1 MSLLKWS
8 VLEAKKVISEEA
20 LCVAHVIS
28 NVSFIV
34 PFMY

>member
-20 LCVAHVIS
+20 LCELHCAIHVLRS
-28 NVSFIV
+28 
-34 PFMY
+34 